1 MQGCRPMSV
10 GNAKSSRLDELV
22 VQRGLAADLK
32 VAQSLILSGVVF
44 VEDQRLDKVG
54 TRVAIQNKIH
64 IKKSNNPYA
73 SRGGLKLE
81 HAIDAFELE
90 VAGAVCWDFGAST
103 GGFTD
108 CLLQRGALH
117 VYAIDVGR
125 GQLDWGLQGNDK
137 ITRIEGV
144 NVRHLDFDTVPERP
158 EIVTV
163 DLSFISL
170 RLVLPRLKELAPV
183 RVLALVKP
191 QFEAYRQEIGVGG
204 IVRGQ
209 EVREAILERL
219 KCDLEAQDVS
229 VEGRVDSPIRGQ
241 KGNQEYFF
249 LCSFQSI

>member
-1 MQGCRPMSV
+1 M
-10 GNAKSSRLDELV
+10 
-22 VQRGLAADLK
+22 
-32 VAQSLILSGVVF
+32 
-44 VEDQRLDKVG
+44 
-54 TRVAIQNKIH
+54 
-64 IKKSNNPYA
+64 
-73 SRGGLKLE
+73 
-81 HAIDAFELE
+81 
-90 VAGAVCWDFGAST
+90 AGAVCWDLGAST

-108 CLLQRGALH
+108 CLLQRGALR
-117 VYAIDVGR
+117 VYAVDVGR
-125 GQLDWGLQGNDK
+125 GQLDWGLQGNDRV
-137 ITRIEGV
+137 TRIEGV

-158 EIVTV
+158 EIITV

-191 QFEAYRQEIGVGG
+191 QFEAYKQEIGVGG

-219 KCDLEAQDVS
+219 KCDLEDQDVS